1 MTPDKAS
8 PSPKPKEV
16 KQNTGGEHWQSF
28 MIEIDK
34 KFINVSKS
42 LQ

>member
-16 KQNTGGEHWQSF
+16 KQNTGGEH
-28 MIEIDK
+28 K
-34 KFINVSKS
+34 VLYKINI
-42 LQ
+42 